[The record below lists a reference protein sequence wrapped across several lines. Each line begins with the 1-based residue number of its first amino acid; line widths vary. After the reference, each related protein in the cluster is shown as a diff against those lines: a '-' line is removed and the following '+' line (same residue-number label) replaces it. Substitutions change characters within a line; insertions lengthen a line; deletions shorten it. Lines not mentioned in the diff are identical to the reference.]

1 MCHVH
6 RSKRR
11 VRKLGIYRFLLDK
24 SCMEDVVQRRMG
36 VSVPNTGDL
45 TSQSNDEYDDWAIG
59 GAKLSEYHVDYRPLP
74 SSR

>member
-1 MCHVH
+1 MP

-11 VRKLGIYRFLLDK
+11 VRKLGIYRFLPDK
-24 SCMEDVVQRRMG
+24 SCMEDAVVQRMG

-45 TSQSNDEYDDWAIG
+45 TSQSNDKNDDWAIG
-59 GAKLSEYHVDYRPLP
+59 GAKLSEYYVDYRPLP